1 MQQQPKSAEY
11 ERFESAA
18 RQIFSVP
25 AKVVKEKMQ
34 AKDAPKD
41 SSKPP
46 KPSEDKD

>member
-1 MQQQPKSAEY
+1 MQQDKTPEY
-11 ERFESAA
+11 QRFEAAA

-25 AKVVKEKMQ
+25 AKVVKEQMQ

-46 KPSEDKD
+46 EPSEDEN